1 MILAAII
8 AICWRGIDEFAI
20 FAPLT
25 TGAIRY
31 DIPTR
36 LAVTATGHYPVVAA
50 SPWRVA
56 GEIAIAIPAH
66 VRLVMV
72 ANDLP
77 ALTDP
82 LVSDVLRAL
91 TVSPDQVLQLTP
103 EKSRCCRKAVAATA
117 GGWVLTNRYHWK
129 ALRWH
134 HRRSPNYGQT
144 QRHAPRYGNKFAHM
158 NTISSLE
165 TTDLPAAYHIEQ
177 RAHAFPWSE
186 KTFASNQGERYL
198 NFQLTQ
204 NGKMAAFAITQV
216 VLDEATL
223 FNIAVDPDYQ
233 RQGLGRVLLKHL
245 IDELEKRGVA
255 TLWLEV
261 RASNAAAIALYESLG
276 FNEATIRRNYYP
288 TTDGREDAIIMALPI
303 SM

>member
-1 MILAAII
+1 MTSRRDWQLQQL
-8 AICWRGIDEFAI
+8 GITQWSLRR
-20 FAPLT
+20 P
-25 TGAIRY
+25 GA
-31 DIPTR
+31 
-36 LAVTATGHYPVVAA
+36 LQ
-50 SPWRVA
+50 

-103 EKSRCCRKAVAATA
+103 EKIAMLPQGSHCNSWRLGTDEPLSLEGAQV
-117 GGWVLTNRYHWK
+117 
-129 ALRWH
+129 H
-134 HRRSPNYGQT
+134 HRRSPIYGQT

-233 RQGLGRVLLKHL
+233 RQGLGRALLEHL